1 MGRNLLAG
9 PRVRLP
15 RTGADGTRGAWH
27 SARGACHDGRVAYF
41 TAVLS
46 YDDGWHPVDV
56 DLQSSSPEELA
67 DVLRGVTDDDSPVLA
82 VLEREDEWFA
92 FVRADGTEDLRVF
105 VSDAV
110 AAAESRYA
118 ELFAELP
125 AGAAPAAAAGGEP
138 APGDD
143 DEEVSVVTPTV
154 PGVVVEDLWAGDA
167 ELLADLGAPAELLTR
182 LAVSGED
189 PSAATVEVGEVLGF
203 AEALESLR

>member
-1 MGRNLLAG
+1 M
-9 PRVRLP
+9 
-15 RTGADGTRGAWH
+15 
-27 SARGACHDGRVAYF
+27 AYF

-46 YDDGWHPVDV
+46 YDDGWRSVDV
-56 DLQSSSPEELA
+56 DLQTSSPDELA
-67 DVLRGVTDDDSPVLA
+67 DVLRGVADDDSPVLA

-92 FVRADGTEDLRVF
+92 FVRADGTEDVRVF

-125 AGAAPAAAAGGEP
+125 PPAGVGAGAAVTGAAAAEEES
-138 APGDD
+138 D
-143 DEEVSVVTPTV
+143 DEEVVEDVAVAAPAV
-154 PGVVVEDLWAGDA
+154 PGAVVEELWAGEAD
-167 ELLADLGAPAELLTR
+167 LLADLGAPAELLTR

-203 AEALESLR
+203 ADVLESLR

>member
-1 MGRNLLAG
+1 M
-9 PRVRLP
+9 
-15 RTGADGTRGAWH
+15 
-27 SARGACHDGRVAYF
+27 AYF

-56 DLQSSSPEELA
+56 DLETSSPDELA
-67 DVLRGVTDDDSPVLA
+67 DVLRGVVDDDSPVLA

-92 FVRADGTEDLRVF
+92 FVRTDGAVDVRVF

-125 AGAAPAAAAGGEP
+125 PPAGTRPRPVEGGAAETDDDGDEEGEETEEVTPAAP
-138 APGDD
+138 
-143 DEEVSVVTPTV
+143 V
-154 PGVVVEDLWAGDA
+154 PGVVLDELWAGDA
-167 ELLADLGAPAELLTR
+167 DLLSDLGAPPDLLVR

-189 PSAATVEVGEVLGF
+189 PSAATVAVGEVLGF
-203 AEALESLR
+203 ADVLESLR

>member
-1 MGRNLLAG
+1 
-9 PRVRLP
+9 
-15 RTGADGTRGAWH
+15 
-27 SARGACHDGRVAYF
+27 VAYF

-56 DLQSSSPEELA
+56 DLQTDSPDELA
-67 DVLRGVTDDDSPVLA
+67 DVLRGVSDDDSPVLA

-92 FVRADGTEDLRVF
+92 FVRADGTDDLRVF

-125 AGAAPAAAAGGEP
+125 PPAGTGAAAAGEQEQDDDGE
-138 APGDD
+138 DD
-143 DEEVSVVTPTV
+143 DEDADEVSVVTPTV

-167 ELLADLGAPAELLTR
+167 DLLADLGAPAGLLTR
-182 LAVSGED
+182 LAVSGGD
-189 PSAATVEVGEVLGF
+189 PAAATVEVGEALGF
-203 AEALESLR
+203 ADVLESLR